1 MGWKMA
7 REQNTETND
16 SPGDGPDGGGS
27 AWNRRAILSALA
39 GAPVILTLSRS
50 LAQAESAAG
59 LSTDFEYLCVPPR
72 DDLTP
77 SQAQFCENPTP

>member
-7 REQNTETND
+7 HGQGLEMND
-16 SPGDGPDGGGS
+16 SSEGNPDGGDS

-39 GAPVILTLSRS
+39 GAPVILTLSSS
-50 LAQAESAAG
+50 LARAQSG
-59 LSTDFEYLCVPPR
+59 VSDFEYLCNPPR

-77 SQAQFCENPTP
+77 GQKQFCENPP